1 MAQGL
6 LLIGHGSRDRSGNEQ
21 FLALADRLASR
32 TAADSGAIVEP
43 CFLDHAEPDVGLGI
57 ERLVARGA
65 TQIGVVPLFL
75 FAAGHAKHDVPLLLE
90 KARLRHPGVGFKYGR
105 HLGVHT
111 SLIQVC
117 SEQVGLIAG
126 DPAQTAV
133 VLVGRGSS
141 DPDANSDLYKVA
153 RLLWEE
159 THLSMVEIGYCDVTR
174 PTVPEALARV
184 LQLGARRVVLLP
196 YFLFRGVLME
206 RMRALLAVWQ
216 EAHPAVSF
224 ALAAADGLGSH
235 PSVLELVV
243 ARANEVLGS

>member
-6 LLIGHGSRDRSGNEQ
+6 LLIGHGTRDRSGNDQ
-21 FLALADRLASR
+21 FMALADRLASR
-32 TAADSGAIVEP
+32 IAADSGAMLGP
-43 CFLDHAEPDVGLGI
+43 CFLDHAEPNVGLGI
-57 ERLVARGA
+57 ERLAERGA

-75 FAAGHAKHDVPLLLE
+75 FAAGHAKHDVPRLLE
-90 KARLRHPGVGFKYGR
+90 QARLRHPGVGFRYGR
-105 HLGVHT
+105 PLGVHAA
-111 SLIQVC
+111 LIQVC
-117 SEQVGLIAG
+117 SEQVGLLDG
-126 DPAQTAV
+126 DPAETAI

-141 DPDANSDLYKVA
+141 DPDANSDLYKAA

-159 THLSMVEIGYCDVTR
+159 THVSMVEVGYCDVTR

-206 RMRALLAVWQ
+206 RMRSLLADWQ
-216 EAHPAVSF
+216 KAHPAVSF

-235 PSVLELVV
+235 PGVLELVV
-243 ARANEVLGS
+243 ARSNEVLGS